1 MHAKARYTLVF
12 GRSNSA
18 SSNASFASSFLAA
31 RRSTP
36 AMIAP
41 TSQCDRLISITAIS
55 LLSKSRA
62 VSDRLKSFGCAR
74 RHPRQ
79 SASQRQECL
88 ILAPRPIASLDP
100 SPDLIRGSRGG
111 DRRVLIQSDS
121 IEFSGQPVRSHFRA
135 GSPLPGNVGMPA
147 IRRIKFADNK

>member
-1 MHAKARYTLVF
+1 MVHAKARYTLVF
-12 GRSNSA
+12 G
-18 SSNASFASSFLAA
+18 SFLAA
-31 RRSTP
+31 HRSTP

-41 TSQCDRLISITAIS
+41 TSHC
-55 LLSKSRA
+55 
-62 VSDRLKSFGCAR
+62 DRLKSFGCAR
-74 RHPRQ
+74 GHPRQ

-121 IEFSGQPVRSHFRA
+121 IEFSGQPVRSHSRA